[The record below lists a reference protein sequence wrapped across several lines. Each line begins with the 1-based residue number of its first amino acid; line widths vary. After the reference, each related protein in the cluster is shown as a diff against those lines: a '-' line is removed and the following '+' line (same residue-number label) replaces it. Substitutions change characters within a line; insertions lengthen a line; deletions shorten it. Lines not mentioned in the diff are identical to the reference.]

1 MKQIFFYC
9 MFICSAFL
17 YAQESLEK
25 ILKDNIVMPIE
36 YCRVLKAGNR
46 DEILK
51 INPKISEY
59 TPYAHEYDRYSYW
72 YEIGTYSL
80 MELTISKS
88 NAQQRTELR
97 FGQTMV
103 LEVIQMKDSN
113 NFLVKQT
120 DYSKRV
126 FEKSIPR
133 IIDLAKLASEEPFFI
148 TFQRD
153 GDYLRISSK
162 QKDYYQEYFF
172 ATEYTYDQICSL
184 IFYDI
189 VDPSLVTWPRHAD
202 GSCDYET
209 VVRLQSG
216 KGYRASDNLRLRSS
230 GSKAGK
236 HVVTI
241 GKGTQVKV
249 LSIGAEQTLDGIIS
263 NWVQVE
269 VQAGA
274 KDRDGKAIAAGTTG
288 WLFGGYLTE

>member
-51 INPKISEY
+51 INPKISNY

-103 LEVIQMKDSN
+103 LEVIKIKDSN

-120 DYSKRV
+120 DYSKNV
-126 FEKSIPR
+126 FDKSVPR
-133 IIDLAKLASEEPFFI
+133 IIDLAKLASEKPFSI

-162 QKDYYQEYFF
+162 QKDYYQDYFF
-172 ATEYTYDQICSL
+172 VTEDTYEQICSL
-184 IFYDI
+184 IFDNT
-189 VDPSLVTWPRHAD
+189 VDLSRVTWPRHAD
-202 GSCDYET
+202 GSCNPVNAT
-209 VVRLQSG
+209 ALPTTCGFAQAAVRQ
-216 KGYRASDNLRLRSS
+216 ASPS
-230 GSKAGK
+230 
-236 HVVTI
+236 
-241 GKGTQVKV
+241 
-249 LSIGAEQTLDGIIS
+249 
-263 NWVQVE
+263 
-269 VQAGA
+269 
-274 KDRDGKAIAAGTTG
+274 
-288 WLFGGYLTE
+288 

>member
-17 YAQESLEK
+17 YAQESLDK

-36 YCRVLKAGNR
+36 YCRVLKAGSR

-51 INPKISEY
+51 INPKIGEY
-59 TPYAHEYDRYSYW
+59 TEYDFASERDAAW
-72 YEIGTYSL
+72 YERGTYKWV
-80 MELTISKS
+80 ELTVFKEEK
-88 NAQQRTELR
+88 TELR
-97 FGQTMV
+97 FDQTMV
-103 LEVIQMKDSN
+103 LEVIKIKDSN

-120 DYSKRV
+120 DYSKNV
-126 FEKSIPR
+126 FDKSIPR

-162 QKDYYQEYFF
+162 QKDYYQDYFF
-172 ATEYTYDQICSL
+172 ATEDTYEQICSL

-230 GSKAGK
+230 GSTAGK
-236 HVVTI
+236 LVVTI

-249 LSIGAEQTLDGIIS
+249 LSIGAQQTIDGITS

>member
-59 TPYAHEYDRYSYW
+59 TPYDFAFERDSAW
-72 YEIGTYSL
+72 YERGTYRL
-80 MELTISKS
+80 LELTVFKEEK
-88 NAQQRTELR
+88 TELR
-97 FGQTMV
+97 FDQTMV
-103 LEVIQMKDSN
+103 LEVIQIKDSN

-120 DYSKRV
+120 DYSKNV
-126 FEKSIPR
+126 FDKSIPR

-274 KDRDGKAIAAGTTG
+274 KDRDGNPIAAGTTG